1 MTSPSVESLTK
12 LLVSSEQDCQACRQ
26 QLRSAQATMKSYQSK
41 LVLIEQLCQDHP
53 VISQLPTLTSQEAA
67 LIARSTLTHI
77 LRLLQPGS
85 TAFS

>member
-1 MTSPSVESLTK
+1 MSTPSVENLTQ
-12 LLVSSEQDCQACRQ
+12 LLISSEQDCLACRQ
-26 QLRSAQATMKSYQSK
+26 QLRMAQATLKSYHHK
-41 LVLIEQLCQDHP
+41 LVLIEQMCQDHP

-77 LRLLQPGS
+77 LMLLQPGS